1 MTKFLRA
8 LLVGSVTVAL
18 SIATPLTAFAE
29 SNRTTYIVMPKD
41 GQASQLRGAIAAL
54 GEFPEDQLTL
64 VDDLFIVD
72 LLPEDAAK
80 LSASEFVSFIEADA
94 PITTSDSQTPTPSW
108 GLDRIDGVFDNS
120 FSYPNKSGSGVLVYV
135 FDTGVAGNHP
145 ELVGRVTQGFDVIGS
160 NQANTDCHY
169 HGTHVAGTIA
179 GTVYGMAKN
188 ATVVP
193 IRVLGCTG
201 SGSTS
206 GILRAI
212 NWVIATH
219 PAGVAGVAN
228 MSLGGSRNLSFNAA
242 IASLVDRGITTV
254 VAAGNS
260 RTDACTAS
268 PASAPEAITV
278 GATDRFDNRASFSN
292 FGECVDIFAPGVS
305 IPSAD
310 ARNFAVPVA
319 LSGTSMASPH
329 VAGVAALILGES
341 PAASTEQ
348 VEAQI
353 YALSQPGVVKNASTN
368 RGNRMAVSPA
378 QNFTPIPTLPG
389 APTGLKVLESGAGF
403 VKFGWSAVEGAKSY
417 QVEYRKASQNTFT
430 LGNAAAESFTVS
442 DLAGGEVAFIRVRS
456 VTETGTTKFSATFSG
471 KSAIVPPSEARGL
484 TVNATSKNSMV
495 LSWLNP
501 LSLGGASSIQYRV
514 EMKTTGNWMSIN
526 TGPQTSVSISDLRI
540 PHSFRVFAFNEAGLS
555 SPTAEV
561 VFDPSLL
568 FGVSSVTSS
577 AVAGK
582 TAVISWISDAPASSS
597 FEVRIARTNGSVADT
612 VFSTTQ
618 NPLTISGLTRLS
630 EYRVTITPLGT
641 LRGFGSSTTFTTLAS
656 APEPPRAVSAV
667 KQTVG
672 HLLRFAAPSDN
683 GGSAITSYRLEQL
696 IDNAW
701 VSSQTGTLA
710 EFTVADPARG
720 QSHDYRLIAINA
732 IGESSPSAVLRVTTP
747 AQVSSAP
754 QSFSATLAVDGR
766 VNLSWLAPA
775 DDGGAPVTQY
785 RIEMLRDGTWVLQ
798 TSLSNLS
805 ASLAPIAKGVSVSYR
820 VIAVNRAGQSPAT
833 NAIEVYRDKT
843 VPSSVI
849 SLNAQLTSSQV
860 VLMWAAVSDNGGSP
874 LLGYRV
880 QQRIANAWTDVTELL
895 SGLSVSLPG
904 GLPGESRT
912 YRVLAFNE
920 LGSSVGGFERTVLTP
935 FLAASAPTS
944 FSYAIEPT
952 RIKFTWE
959 RPQSTGGSDL
969 TQYLL
974 SSSTDGISFRPIL
987 SFRATDTVGYLTNP
1001 SWGKTTFF
1009 RLQAATRGFGN
1020 GQASEVLEVAIPAIA
1035 PADPRSQQALVKA
1048 GEGIMISWLAP
1059 TFDGGAPITAYRVE
1073 LRVGSGWSVIGETTE
1088 LSYLVP
1094 LGKAGET
1101 MQHRVVSVNSAGS
1114 SPGNSSLVTRM
1125 GLAPATPPQSLS
1137 ASVVARG
1144 LQIGWTAPET
1154 MGGSLSYYQVQRLNG
1169 GVFQS
1174 IGITGGTTFITQLP
1188 SPGQVSSFRVVAFTN
1203 AGMGAFSSTID
1214 YLAPKVVPTSPASVT
1229 IRSRGLI
1236 NTVSWSLSGVSTGG
1250 GTLDKA
1256 ILYRQQSGD
1265 WVKVAESAAANLSLS
1280 FENNLF
1286 GSNQV
1291 YTLRLTNEI
1300 GESVNSRSINLRH
1313 AFAPTSQA
1321 TNLTL
1326 TPEGTRLRLSWTTP
1340 TFIGGSA
1347 PTIAEVQ
1354 VSDDGTTWR
1363 RAAFVGYTTSLLVS
1377 APVKGRGFSYRVIV
1391 VNAGGPSLPSEAV
1404 RFDNPLTAP
1413 GASFGVS
1420 TFRSGDSVVFR
1431 VFAPTDFGGYSTLSM
1446 RIEQQG
1452 ALAWQS
1458 SDEYTL
1464 TSPGGSVSVRLK
1476 LPAARGTYSYRVAIA
1491 NPSGEVERT
1500 VTFRY

>member
-1 MTKFLRA
+1 MTRFFRA
-8 LLVGSVTVAL
+8 LVVASVAATL
-18 SIATPLTAFAE
+18 SIAAPLTAFAE
-29 SNRTTYIVMPKD
+29 SNRTTYIVMPKE
-41 GQASQLRGAIAAL
+41 GQAIELRAAIAAL

-80 LSASEFVSFIEADA
+80 LSASEYVSFIEADA
-94 PITTSDSQTPTPSW
+94 PITTSDTQTPTPSW
-108 GLDRIDGVFDNS
+108 GLDRIDGAFDNS
-120 FSYPNKSGSGVLVYV
+120 FSYPSKSGNGVRVYV
-135 FDTGVAGNHP
+135 FDTGVAAAHP
-145 ELVGRVTQGFDVIGS
+145 DLIGRVTQGFDVIGS

-179 GTVYGMAKN
+179 GTSFGLAKN

-212 NWVIATH
+212 NWVIANH

-228 MSLGGSRNLSFNAA
+228 MSLGGGKNLSFNAA

-353 YALSQPGVVKNASTN
+353 YALSQPGVVKNASTD

-389 APTGLKVLESGAGF
+389 APTGLRVLESGAGF
-403 VKFGWSAVEGAKSY
+403 VKFGWNAVDGAKSY
-417 QVEYRKASQNTFT
+417 QVEYRKTSQNTFA
-430 LGNAAAESFTVS
+430 LGNAAAESFTVG

-456 VTETGTTKFSATFSG
+456 VTEKGTTKFSSIFSG
-471 KSAIVPPSEARGL
+471 KSAVIPPSEARGL
-484 TVNATSKNSMV
+484 TINATSKNSMV

-501 LSLGGASSIQYRV
+501 VSLGGASTVQYRV
-514 EMKTTGNWMSIN
+514 EMKTTGNWMGIN
-526 TGPQTSVSISDLRI
+526 TGPQTILSISDLRI
-540 PHSFRVFAFNEAGLS
+540 PHFFRVFAFNEAGLS
-555 SPTAEV
+555 AATPEV

-568 FGVSSVTSS
+568 FSVSSVTSS
-577 AVAGK
+577 AVTGK
-582 TAVISWISDAPASSS
+582 TAVISWISDAPQSSS
-597 FEVRIARTNGSVADT
+597 FEVRIARTDASVTDR
-612 VFSTTQ
+612 VFTTSQ
-618 NPLTISGLTRLS
+618 NPLTLDGLVRLS
-630 EYRVTITPLGT
+630 AYRVTVTALGT
-641 LRGFGSSTTFTTLAS
+641 LRGFGSSTTFTTIAS
-656 APEPPRAVSAV
+656 APEAPRALSAV
-667 KQTVG
+667 KQTAG
-672 HLLRFAAPSDN
+672 YLLRFAAGDN
-683 GGSAITSYRLEQL
+683 GGVPISSYRLEQL
-696 IDNAW
+696 VDGVW
-701 VSSQTGTLA
+701 VSAQTGTLA

-720 QSHDYRLIAINA
+720 QSQDFRLVAINSM
-732 IGESSPSAVLRVTTP
+732 GESPASSALRVTTP

-754 QSFSATLAVDGR
+754 QSFSALIATDGR
-766 VNLSWLAPA
+766 VNLSWQAPA

-785 RIEMLRDGTWVLQ
+785 QIETLREGVWALH
-798 TSLSNLS
+798 TSLTNSFV
-805 ASLAPIAKGVSVSYR
+805 SLAPIGKGVTVSYR
-820 VIAVNRAGQSPAT
+820 VVAVNRAGKSPAT
-833 NAIEVYRDKT
+833 NAIEVYREKT
-843 VPSSVI
+843 VPSAVV

-860 VLMWAAVSDNGGSP
+860 VLLWAAASDNGGSP

-880 QQRIANAWTDVTELL
+880 QQKIGTAWTDVTELI
-895 SGLSVSLPG
+895 SGLSVLLPG

-920 LGSSVGGFERTVLTP
+920 LGSSVGGFERTVVTP

-944 FSYAIEPT
+944 FSYTIEPS

-959 RPQSTGGSDL
+959 RPSTTGGSDL
-969 TQYLL
+969 TQYVL
-974 SSSTDGISFRPIL
+974 SSSSDGTNFRPL
-987 SFRATDTVGYLTNP
+987 VNFRATDTVGYLTNP

-1009 RLQAATRGFGN
+1009 RLQAVTRGFGN
-1020 GQASEVLEVAIPAIA
+1020 GQASGALEVAIPAIA
-1035 PADPRSQQALVKA
+1035 PADPRSPQALVKA
-1048 GEGIMISWLAP
+1048 GEGILISWLAP
-1059 TFDGGAPITAYRVE
+1059 TFDGGAAITSYRVE
-1073 LRVGSGWSVIGETTE
+1073 LRVGTAWSVVGETSS
-1088 LSYLVP
+1088 LSYLAP

-1101 MQHRVVSVNSAGS
+1101 MQHRVVAVNSAGS
-1114 SPGNSSLVTRM
+1114 SIGNSSITTRM
-1125 GLAPATPPQSLS
+1125 GLAPATAPQSLS
-1137 ASVVARG
+1137 ATVVSRG
-1144 LQIGWTAPET
+1144 LQISWTAPET
-1154 MGGSLSYYQVQRLNG
+1154 MGGTLSYYQVQRLTG

-1174 IGITGGTTFITQLP
+1174 IGTTGGTSFLTQLP
-1188 SPGQVSSFRVVAFTN
+1188 SPGQISSFRVVAFTN
-1203 AGMGAFSSTID
+1203 AGMGALSSTLD
-1214 YLAPKVVPTSPASVT
+1214 YLAPKVVPTSPSSFT
-1229 IRSRGLI
+1229 LRSSGLV
-1236 NTVSWSLSGVSTGG
+1236 NTLTWSLSRVSTGG
-1250 GTLDKA
+1250 GSLDKA
-1256 ILYRQQSGD
+1256 VLYRQLNGD
-1265 WVKVAESAAANLSLS
+1265 WVKVAEAPASSLSLK

-1286 GSNQV
+1286 GAVHV
-1291 YTLRLTNEI
+1291 YTLRLTNEV
-1300 GESVNSRSINLRH
+1300 GESTNSRSVTLRH

-1347 PTIAEVQ
+1347 PTFAEVQ
-1354 VSDDGTTWR
+1354 VSDDGKVWR
-1363 RAAFVGYTTSLLVS
+1363 KATFVYYTTSLLVN
-1377 APVKGRGFSYRVIV
+1377 APAKGRSFSYRVVV
-1391 VNAGGPSLPSEAV
+1391 VNGGGESLPSDTV

-1413 GASFGVS
+1413 GTNFSVFTS
-1420 TFRSGDSVVFR
+1420 RSGDSVLFR

-1452 ALAWQS
+1452 TLAWQS

-1464 TSPGGSVSVRLK
+1464 SSPGGSISVRLK
-1476 LPAARGTYSYRVAIA
+1476 LPAARGTYSYRIAIA